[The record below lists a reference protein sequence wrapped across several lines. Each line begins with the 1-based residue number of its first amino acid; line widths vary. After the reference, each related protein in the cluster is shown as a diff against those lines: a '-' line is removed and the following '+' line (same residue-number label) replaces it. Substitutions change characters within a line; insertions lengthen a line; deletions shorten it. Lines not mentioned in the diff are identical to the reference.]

1 MKYVII
7 TVRRSRDGGTAFPP
21 GYDAD
26 EVDSFTRGSMI
37 RNGGLA
43 RGEDTGE
50 WLVCFTNDEIAG
62 KYIRMPFGR
71 ELTEAEA
78 DDWIAMNPQELAGP
92 QIEETDP
99 TMVKLIELKTRL
111 GKPLTQEEEDALDP
125 DKPTPGF
132 TRRKTTAKD
141 RFQ

>member
-7 TVRRSRDGGTAFPP
+7 TVRRSIDGTTAFPP
-21 GYDAD
+21 GYDAQ
-26 EVDSFTRGSMI
+26 EVDKFTRGGMI

-43 RGEDTGE
+43 RGEETGE
-50 WLVCFTNDEIAG
+50 WLVCFMDDVVAD
-62 KYIRMPFGR
+62 KYIGMPFGR

-78 DDWIAMNPQELAGP
+78 DDWIASNPQELGRS
-92 QIEETDP
+92 QIEETDAN
-99 TMVKLIELKTRL
+99 MIRLIDLKLRM
-111 GKPLTQEEEDALDP
+111 GKPLTQEEEDALDL

-132 TRRKTTAKD
+132 NRRKTKAKD

>member
-7 TVRRSRDGGTAFPP
+7 TVRRAIDGTIAFPP
-21 GYDAD
+21 GYDPQ
-26 EVDSFTRGSMI
+26 EVDKFTRGGII

-43 RGEDTGE
+43 RGEETGE
-50 WLVCFTNDEIAG
+50 WLVCFTDDVIAD

-71 ELTEAEA
+71 ELTETEA
-78 DDWIAMNPQELAGP
+78 DDWIASNPQELVRP

-99 TMVKLIELKTRL
+99 NMVKLIDLKLRM

-125 DKPTPGF
+125 DKPTLGF
-132 TRRKTTAKD
+132 SRRKTKAKD